1 MKFGPSPPKVLK
13 GVLPAGRFIPGH
25 FVPGFSFLVLYLL
38 LVRHFVPGSRS
49 WILCLLL
56 MGRFVLGRFVPGSS
70 FLDPHSWRSRLAAA
84 DTFLYWLRVAGYK
97 LLVRVAGRSV

>member
-13 GVLPAGRFIPGH
+13 GVLPAGRFI
-25 FVPGFSFLVLYLL
+25 PGFSFLVLYLL

-56 MGRFVLGRFVPGSS
+56 MGRFVPGSS